1 MAAPTPRSQSRE
13 PTMPLK
19 LSLKPGE
26 RFVLNGAVLANGDKR
41 TSLIIQNK
49 ACVLREKDIM
59 QPDDAVTPARRIYFP
74 IMMMYLDPGQ
84 DETYYNDF
92 ALRMTE
98 FMGAIRNRT
107 ALAQCVE
114 ISRDV
119 MGGNY
124 YKALMAC
131 KRLFD
136 FEQER
141 LNYDG
146 QSVPK
151 HATGN

>member
-1 MAAPTPRSQSRE
+1 
-13 PTMPLK
+13 MPLK

-59 QPDDAVTPARRIYFP
+59 QPEDASTPARRIYFP
-74 IMMMYLDPGQ
+74 IMMMYLDPSE
-84 DETYYNDF
+84 DENYYNDF

-107 ALAQCVE
+107 ALAQCLE

-124 YKALMAC
+124 YKALMLC
-131 KRLFD
+131 KKLFD

-141 LNYDG
+141 LSYDG
-146 QSVPK
+146 KSVPK
-151 HATGN
+151 HAASY